1 MAMTE
6 LPTGSRHPV
15 AAPQPLF
22 TGPLPGEPQGMLFVL
37 SGPSGV
43 GKDSV
48 IRALKAEGFPLQYVV
63 TVTTRP
69 RRPTEVHGRDYFFV
83 SPAEFQRLK
92 DQGRLLEWAVVH
104 GHEYGTPLDQVQ
116 AALAAGQDVLLKIDV
131 QGAAQVKRR
140 VPGAVFIF
148 LAPPS
153 LEDLAARLAQ
163 RGTESPEALAR
174 RLADAQAELQRL
186 REYDYVV
193 INRAGA
199 LEMAV
204 AHLKAIIT
212 AERLRVQPRR
222 TRL

>member
-1 MAMTE
+1 MTE
-6 LPTGSRHPV
+6 LPTGHRPP
-15 AAPQPLF
+15 AAADQPLF
-22 TGPLPGEPQGMLFVL
+22 RGPLPGEPQGILFVL

-48 IRALKAEGFPLQYVV
+48 LRALRAEGFPLRFVV

-69 RRPTEVHGRDYFFV
+69 QRPGEVHGRDYFFV

-116 AALAAGQDVLLKIDV
+116 SALLAGQDVLLKIDV

-153 LEDLAARLAQ
+153 LEDLAARLIQ
-163 RGTESPEALAR
+163 RGTESPAALAR
-174 RLADAQAELQRL
+174 RLADARLELQRL
-186 REYDYVV
+186 PEYDYVV
-193 INRAGA
+193 VNRAGA
-199 LEMAV
+199 LETAV

-222 TRL
+222 SRL